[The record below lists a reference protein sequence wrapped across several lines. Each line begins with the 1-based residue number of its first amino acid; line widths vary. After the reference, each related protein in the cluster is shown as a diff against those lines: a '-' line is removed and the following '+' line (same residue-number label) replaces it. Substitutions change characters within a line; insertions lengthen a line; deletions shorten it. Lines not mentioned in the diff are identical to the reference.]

1 MMLGTDSYKGKRGKF
16 PYLDSPTLWYILR
29 RQMSLLVLLVVVA
42 FGLEAVALVT
52 DGLLELNFL

>member
-1 MMLGTDSYKGKRGKF
+1 MGRGGKF
-16 PYLDSPTLWYILR
+16 PYLDSPKLWYILR

-52 DGLLELNFL
+52 DDVLGLSSL